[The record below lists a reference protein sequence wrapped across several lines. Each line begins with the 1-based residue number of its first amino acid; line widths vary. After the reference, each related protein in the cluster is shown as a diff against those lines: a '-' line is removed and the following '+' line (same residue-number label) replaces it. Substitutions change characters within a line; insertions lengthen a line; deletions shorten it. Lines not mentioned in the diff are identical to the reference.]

1 MLHVPSNSSPRWVG
15 ASADRVTGSVGDAP
29 RLKRV
34 FARSPVPMTLVDHE
48 RWHIDVNT
56 PARLAFRRCLR
67 DLRDMRIDD
76 LTPHWL
82 TQTLE
87 DAWERLLD
95 TGSHAGP
102 FEVTS
107 PEGGL
112 LHVSYFAVANVLPG
126 QHVIA
131 FAPADWPESEL
142 VEEDEACDD
151 DLPALLTPRELEV
164 LELAAAGCNGPV
176 IAGELVVSA
185 ATVRTHFEH
194 IYAKLGVS
202 DRAAAV
208 AKAMRTGLIA

>member
-1 MLHVPSNSSPRWVG
+1 MLQVTPNISPRWVA
-15 ASADRVTGSVGDAP
+15 ASADRVTGAVGDAP

-48 RWHIDVNT
+48 RRHIDVNT

-76 LTPHWL
+76 LTPPQL
-82 TQTLE
+82 LRTLE
-87 DAWERLLD
+87 HAWGRLLD

-102 FEVTS
+102 YEVTS

-112 LHVSYFAVANVLPG
+112 LQVNYYAVANVLPG

-131 FAPADWPESEL
+131 FAPAAWPDSEL

-176 IAGELVVSA
+176 IAGALVVSA

-194 IYAKLGVS
+194 IYEKLGVS

-208 AKAMRTGLIA
+208 AKAMRTGLID

>member
-1 MLHVPSNSSPRWVG
+1 VFNVRSNSTPRWVG
-15 ASADRVTGSVGDAP
+15 ASADRVTGAVGDAP

-48 RWHIDVNT
+48 RRHVDVNT

-76 LTPHWL
+76 LTPDWL

-87 DAWERLLD
+87 NAWECLLD

-102 FEVTS
+102 YEVTS
-107 PEGGL
+107 PDGGL
-112 LHVSYFAVANVLPG
+112 LQVSYFAVANVLPG

-131 FAPADWPESEL
+131 FAPAAWPDSEL

-164 LELAAAGCNGPV
+164 LELAAGGCNGPV

-194 IYAKLGVS
+194 IYEKLGVS